1 MLENIRLAFQG
12 IWSHM
17 MRSFLTMLGYWG
29 LGLFVRGKPRQNV
42 LFVHDITRVRIVVL
56 RGVNGCSGAPVRIRF
71 LRYGEAAAQGREALF
86 HQFKDGDGFRNQIH
100 GKNAA
105 LPGFFHVPDQA
116 VHGIKLVAFQQ
127 SHVQLFR
134 PFRNCRQQIRH
145 THACSRSGNFRK
157 ANVQHA
163 AEPKVDEVFQ
173 LHQGHQPF
181 VLRFTEQGGKFIARF
196 RLGVNAGDV

>member
-1 MLENIRLAFQG
+1 
-12 IWSHM
+12 
-17 MRSFLTMLGYWG
+17 MRSTGKHGSWWESPSGKLGIKALPAQGAGGAWRREPDWG

-71 LRYGEAAAQGREALF
+71 LRYGEAADQGREALF

-127 SHVQLFR
+127 GYVQFFR
-134 PFRNCRQQIRH
+134 PFRNCRQLLP
-145 THACSRSGNFRK
+145 FR
-157 ANVQHA
+157 
-163 AEPKVDEVFQ
+163 
-173 LHQGHQPF
+173 
-181 VLRFTEQGGKFIARF
+181 
-196 RLGVNAGDV
+196 